1 MEATPENIRMIVKN
15 FGMSLNSMAIA
26 MSGELNG
33 KNGKSGKNRNIYPGY
48 LHGLGGR
55 HANPTLDTLRRLSNV
70 TGVTLTITPN
80 LLPLEEVEE

>member
-33 KNGKSGKNRNIYPGY
+33 KNRNLYPGY
-48 LHGLGGR
+48 LYGLGGR